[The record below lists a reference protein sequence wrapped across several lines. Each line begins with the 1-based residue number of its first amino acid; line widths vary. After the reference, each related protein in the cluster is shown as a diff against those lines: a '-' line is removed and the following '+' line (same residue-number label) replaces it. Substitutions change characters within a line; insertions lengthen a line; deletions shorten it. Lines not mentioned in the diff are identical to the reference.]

1 MFKSLRNRAVQHRAL
16 VLAIPLAVASAASH
30 AAVDVSD
37 VVTEIQGASAPVAA
51 IGAAVLIVLV
61 GVAVYKWIRR
71 AM

>member
-1 MFKSLRNRAVQHRAL
+1 MKKYLRKVGGVVVSAPL
-16 VLAIPLAVASAASH
+16 LLAGAAAH